1 MEAFD
6 IFIQAG
12 QSNAEGFGH
21 GPADEV
27 IPKDERVMYLT
38 APRVPSQ
45 VAHIFADCPPV
56 LSVADDNVILDIARS
71 NFSQSFAADYIKAGL
86 LEEGRKVLII
96 RSAVGSS
103 GFIQGHWGLNDV
115 LYLKMLEL
123 CDYAL
128 ALNPE
133 NRIKGL
139 LWHQGEQE
147 THGGNPPENYRK
159 QLRAMVDGVREHLKQ
174 PDLPFVSGE
183 FCRDWAD
190 KNREIC
196 QPLLKVIQEVT
207 EEVGGIYIT
216 SDGLESNSQRTGNKD
231 DIHFSRQGQY
241 DLGHRYFKAY
251 QKITNQ

>member
-27 IPKDERVMYLT
+27 IARDERVMYLT

-45 VAHIFADCPPV
+45 VAHIFADCPPQ
-56 LSVADDNVILDIARS
+56 LTVAEDCVVLDIARS

-159 QLRAMVDGVREHLKQ
+159 QLRAMVGGVREHLGQ

-190 KNREIC
+190 KNQEIC

-251 QKITNQ
+251 QKIINQ